1 MGCTASVVSPA
12 RQVLNAIFIFHFVCV
27 CVCVCVC
34 EKAKSSLG
42 FLWLVKTIINIGL
55 WEEQSGIKQTFKK
68 MGDTCIKSAT
78 CFFS

>member
-12 RQVLNAIFIFHFVCV
+12 RQVLNAIFIFHFFFVCV
-27 CVCVCVC
+27 CV
-34 EKAKSSLG
+34 KAKSSLG